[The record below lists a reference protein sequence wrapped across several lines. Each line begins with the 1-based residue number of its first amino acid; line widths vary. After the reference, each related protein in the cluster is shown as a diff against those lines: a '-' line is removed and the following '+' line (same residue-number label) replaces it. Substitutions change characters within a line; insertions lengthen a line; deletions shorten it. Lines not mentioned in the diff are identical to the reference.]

1 MRLILMRSNVSILSH
16 CIPLYPTR
24 DKRDVSH
31 RGSRLK
37 TMNQMVFLAIYIYGH
52 RNRLLADDW
61 KRRSPFT
68 CRTSLLIETSLSFL
82 NRNRVIVEPLYTNLH
97 A

>member
-37 TMNQMVFLAIYIYGH
+37 TMNQMVFLAIYIYMVIEIDYWRMIGNAIH
-52 RNRLLADDW
+52 HSRVALRCLL
-61 KRRSPFT
+61 KRHYPF
-68 CRTSLLIETSLSFL
+68 
-82 NRNRVIVEPLYTNLH
+82 
-97 A
+97 